1 MERRW
6 NSKVNVS
13 TRLLVR
19 ADGHISRAH
28 GIVFLASGLVLL
40 ACSFLPPASG
50 QQARVS
56 DEQRRWLEV
65 RRRQI
70 ELRAARQE
78 VRRLEELYNQGLV
91 PKMRLDQ
98 ARTELEK
105 VQLSYQEAVLSLLA
119 LEPRLS
125 VRRAVK
131 YQTPDG
137 RKFVRLTV
145 ANLTPTFDDSQFRLL
160 QNFEGADPIPEEL
173 RRRDVQDIFIS
184 LKDPGEQQTG
194 SLTGT
199 IVERSVRGTT
209 ISLPYEVH
217 IPKLSYGEEKTMEFQ
232 LLRDVSSVIV
242 SVSYKGQTLEQV
254 IQLQQAAGEHTVT
267 VSSTQFSQEADLGG
281 QVTYD
286 LRLERSTVDV
296 RSFELRVVNLPR
308 QISYSFIDPN
318 TQARLS
324 QINFPAGVTEQRLGL
339 RLFLPERADDR
350 VRIDEPL
357 EFWVLVMD
365 EQQAR
370 QFQAERPYSLAEIE
384 RSRVGRV
391 RLQVIP
397 RGVGR
402 IEVSAVSLFSEIRV
416 GETVET
422 TITIRNTGTRRLDN
436 IKLTAEYPLNWR
448 VEVRPDIVPA
458 LEINREQAVKL
469 RIIPPPDVPVGD
481 YEVRLK
487 TKSYAYGRRVPS
499 EDKIY
504 RVSVKAQTN
513 LWATLGLVGGLLGL
527 VIGIVIFGIKLTRR

>member
-232 LLRDVSSVIV
+232 LLRDCLLYTSD
-242 SVSYKGQTLEQV
+242 
-254 IQLQQAAGEHTVT
+254 AA
-267 VSSTQFSQEADLGG
+267 
-281 QVTYD
+281 
-286 LRLERSTVDV
+286 
-296 RSFELRVVNLPR
+296 
-308 QISYSFIDPN
+308 
-318 TQARLS
+318 
-324 QINFPAGVTEQRLGL
+324 
-339 RLFLPERADDR
+339 
-350 VRIDEPL
+350 DE
-357 EFWVLVMD
+357 
-365 EQQAR
+365 
-370 QFQAERPYSLAEIE
+370 
-384 RSRVGRV
+384 
-391 RLQVIP
+391 
-397 RGVGR
+397 
-402 IEVSAVSLFSEIRV
+402 
-416 GETVET
+416 
-422 TITIRNTGTRRLDN
+422 
-436 IKLTAEYPLNWR
+436 
-448 VEVRPDIVPA
+448 
-458 LEINREQAVKL
+458 
-469 RIIPPPDVPVGD
+469 
-481 YEVRLK
+481 
-487 TKSYAYGRRVPS
+487 
-499 EDKIY
+499 
-504 RVSVKAQTN
+504 
-513 LWATLGLVGGLLGL
+513 
-527 VIGIVIFGIKLTRR
+527 